1 MRLEAQW
8 PAGSP
13 PSVMVRV
20 TEGVFRWSHFFL
32 ALILITIPAIMLA
45 FRRFTFEA
53 SRWSESMYT
62 QMGTLRSATEGDDDD
77 E

>member
-8 PAGSP
+8 PGGTP
-13 PSVMVRV
+13 PSVLVRV

-32 ALILITIPAIMLA
+32 ALILVTIPAIFLG

-53 SRWSESMYT
+53 SRWQESMYT
-62 QMGTLRSATEGDDDD
+62 QMGTLRSASEGDD